1 MQNRLGGNHRHLR
14 LPHRGRRLVVRLGL
28 GAASSALIVSGIVG
42 FGESGVARADSGPF
56 QGSAYAQSLQ
66 ITPHEGSLAV
76 GAIMGV
82 AIAGNTD
89 TFSKAQS
96 EGVDLGAVGA
106 SIKGDNCGAPPNPT
120 LAGLV
125 PDPLIVESGSP
136 GAAAGETQQP
146 SKATL
151 FATESALAADLPYSQ
166 ADTTYAGPFA
176 APGSAL
182 AVSGMHS
189 SSWSGMK
196 NGITGSGATSTI
208 GSLTIGNMVVLNGL
222 QWQAVY
228 PTGSSAQ
235 PSGSFSVGQV
245 VVAGKALLS
254 STDISAVQT
263 AVNAVLGTI
272 GVQLLLPQVSTQG
285 GVITVTPLVLQVVP
299 NTLRDSLIDPAL
311 NGVQPFYYQV
321 ANGLENGFAADN
333 PPLSSLGTA
342 EKSGPG
348 AQLASALCQSDTPIT
363 VADVTLAAFDGGG
376 FFSASLG
383 GVNASSGPLASNDFN
398 LTPLGVGDLSS
409 PGSTQYIPGTLG
421 STDTG
426 SLTGPSLGGLGG
438 PTPTPTLTTPTTTPP
453 APQTPV
459 RESLAARPASSV
471 SGGPLLAAG
480 LGGLALLLLLIEGDR
495 RMMRRLQRRAIPPLE
510 E

>member
-1 MQNRLGGNHRHLR
+1 M
-14 LPHRGRRLVVRLGL
+14 VRLGL

-42 FGESGVARADSGPF
+42 FGDSGVARADSGPF

-89 TFSKAQS
+89 TFSRAQS
-96 EGVDLGAVGA
+96 EGIDLGAVGE
-106 SIKGDNCGAPPNPT
+106 SMKGDNCGSPPNPT
-120 LAGLV
+120 VVGLV
-125 PDPLIVESGSP
+125 PDPLIAESGNP
-136 GAAAGETQQP
+136 GAAAGESQGP
-146 SKATL
+146 SQSTD
-151 FATESALAADLPYSQ
+151 FSTEHVLAAAIPFSQ
-166 ADTTYAGPFA
+166 SDTTYAGPFA

-182 AVSGMHS
+182 AVSGLHS
-189 SSWSGMK
+189 SSWSGIN
-196 NGITGSGATSTI
+196 NGITGSGASSTI
-208 GSLTIGNMVVLNGL
+208 GSLSIGGNMVVLNGL

-235 PSGSFSVGQV
+235 PSGTFSIGQV
-245 VVAGKALLS
+245 VLSGKALP
-254 STDISAVQT
+254 TTPDISAVQT

-272 GVQLLLPQVSTQG
+272 GIQLQLPQVSTQG
-285 GVITVTPLVLQVVP
+285 GVLTVSPLVLQVVP

-333 PPLSSLGTA
+333 PPLSSLGAA
-342 EKSGPG
+342 EKTAPG
-348 AQLASALCQSDTPIT
+348 QQLASALCQSDTPIT

-376 FFSASLG
+376 FFSASIG
-383 GVNASSGPLASNDFN
+383 GVNASSGPLAANDFN

-409 PGSTQYIPGTLG
+409 PGSTQFIPGTLG
-421 STDTG
+421 STDTSG
-426 SLTGPSLGGLGG
+426 ALSAPSLGDLGG
-438 PTPTPTLTTPTTTPP
+438 STAGPATTPTTTPP
-453 APQTPV
+453 APQAPV
-459 RESLAARPASSV
+459 RESLGGAKPAGFT

-495 RMMRRLQRRAIPPLE
+495 RMMRRLQRRAIPLE